1 MSARALFLDRDG
13 VINVDYGYVYQ
24 PERFVFIDGVF
35 RLCRAAIDLG
45 FCIVVVSN
53 QAGIGRGFYTEPQY
67 HSLTDWMK
75 QQFSNEGVVIT
86 ATYYCPYHPV
96 HGVGSYKRDSE
107 DRKPKPGMILRSA
120 IDLALDIPKSA
131 LIGNQITDIQAAAA
145 AGVGFKMLF
154 EPEGGIADNGAGA
167 RADAVVQQLDC
178 AIPLLEKFARMK
190 I

>member
-1 MSARALFLDRDG
+1 LTARALFLDRDG

-53 QAGIGRGFYTEPQY
+53 QAGIGRGFYTESQY
-67 HSLTDWMK
+67 HSLTDWMR

-96 HGVGSYKRDSE
+96 HGVGSYKRDSQ

-120 IDLALDIPKSA
+120 KDLALDLPRSV

-154 EPEGGIADNGAGA
+154 KQEGGIAESSVGM
-167 RADAVVQQLDC
+167 RPDAVVQQLDC
-178 AIPLLEKFARMK
+178 ATPLIEKFARM
-190 I
+190 IA